1 MRPFT
6 YYLQPAAAIVVG
18 VLSGVYI
25 FLPSLEAAR
34 IERLAREAKEA
45 ARSSS
50 SPPAPP
56 PPATAR

>member
-25 FLPSLEAAR
+25 FLPSLEQAR
-34 IERLAREAKEA
+34 QERLAKESKEA
-45 ARSSS
+45 SSAARP
-50 SPPAPP
+50 SPPP
-56 PPATAR
+56 PPAAAR